1 MIINDEDSAHCYCL
15 TERPAPAGR
24 LWLTHLA
31 GDRDAHGNHSTLALS
46 PYDVKRAADE
56 LGALSH
62 PQQAECALARLL
74 IFCDAPSV
82 VADRQDEIAVRLLN
96 RNVNPR
102 RLRMPEDVGQRFL
115 KDAQDG
121 RGLRLI

>member
-1 MIINDEDSAHCYCL
+1 LRGGARLAEDGRAGLLVEDALHAVAEHFMIINDEDSAHCYCL
-15 TERPAPAGR
+15 TARAPPAGR
-24 LWLTHLA
+24 LRLTHLA
-31 GDRDAHGNHSTLALS
+31 GDRDAHGNHSTLARS

-82 VADRQDEIAVRLLN
+82 VADR
-96 RNVNPR
+96 
-102 RLRMPEDVGQRFL
+102 
-115 KDAQDG
+115 
-121 RGLRLI
+121 